1 MPEPILDCFAL
12 FGAVPPRG
20 AEPGTSSLAAAHAK
34 AGVAGALALSTRGIY
49 HSALAGNRETQALC
63 AESGGK
69 LLPTAVID
77 PRVADVAAMAKGARA
92 LALFPAHQGWPVRYA
107 PLERCLKALAAAGNS
122 APLLVDVARPGDAT
136 ALGEMLG
143 RAGYTGNVVLLGV
156 GGDHLAEAVAVAE
169 THPGVSIGTERLSGV
184 GEIAMAVAAVG
195 ASRVVFASGC
205 VARGSLSAAVAT
217 VRVAA
222 VSAEDRTAVLSG
234 NAKRLLAGGGAG

>member
-1 MPEPILDCFAL
+1 MAEPILDCFAL

-20 AEPGTSSLAAAHAK
+20 AEPGTAALMAAHAK

-63 AESGGK
+63 AEAGGK

-107 PLERCLKALAAAGNS
+107 PLERCLKALSGIGGG
-122 APLLVDVARPGDAT
+122 PLLVDTTRPGDAT
-136 ALGEMLG
+136 AMGEVLA
-143 RAGYTGNVVLLGV
+143 RTGYSGNVVLLGV
-156 GGDHLAEAVAVAE
+156 TGEHLAEAVVVAE
-169 THPGVSIGTERLSGV
+169 AHANVHIGTDRLVGV
-184 GEIAMAVAAVG
+184 GEIAMAVG
-195 ASRVVFASGC
+195 ALGGSRVVFASGC
-205 VARGSLSAAVAT
+205 VARGSLSGAAAA

-222 VSAEDRTAVLSG
+222 VSAEDRTAILSG
-234 NAKRLLAGGGAG
+234 NAKRLLSGGGAG

>member
-1 MPEPILDCFAL
+1 MSEPILDCFAL

-20 AEPGTSSLAAAHAK
+20 AEPGTAALTAAHAK
-34 AGVAGALALSTRGIY
+34 VGVSGALVLSTRGIY

-77 PRVADVAAMAKGARA
+77 PRVADVAGMAKGARA

-107 PLERCLKALAAAGNS
+107 PLERCLKALAAAGNT

-136 ALGEMLG
+136 ALGEVLSS
-143 RAGYTGNVVLLGV
+143 AGYSGNVVLLGV
-156 GGDHLAEAVAVAE
+156 GGEHLAEAVAVAAN
-169 THPGVSIGTERLSGV
+169 HANISIGTDRLSGV
-184 GEIAMAVAAVG
+184 GEIAMTVATLG
-195 ASRVVFASGC
+195 AARVVFASGC
-205 VARGSLSAAVAT
+205 VARGSLSAAVAA

-222 VSAEDRTAVLSG
+222 VSNEDRTAIFSG
-234 NAKRLLAGGGAG
+234 TAKRLLAGGGAG